1 MITLKNI
8 LNIDEIEGNIIVGLD
23 KDNAIF
29 KNLNL
34 ALNKKLESFAN
45 NDVITTLNLIKA
57 RKIYLFDK
65 EITKASIKEMVKI
78 KNASIL
84 IDSFVNGVEYLEKI
98 ATTFTSE
105 NYIEQTHKSKKEEL
119 NSNITIICENIEA
132 KNKIHTGEII
142 GNSIN
147 IAKHL
152 VNEPSNYLNAE
163 QLAEYTTLAFANF
176 KKIKVEIYDEFYLA
190 KQKMG
195 AFLGVNKGSFY
206 KPRLIVIKYQGLKKF
221 EDPTCFVGKGITF
234 DTGGYSLKRNMINM
248 KTDMAGSASVIG
260 ALKGIAELD
269 LPVNVMGII
278 GATDNRLSPE
288 SIVPDDILTSMSG
301 KTIEITSTDA
311 EGRLVL
317 CDVLWYAQKQGAKK
331 IIDIATL
338 TGSAANTFGGEFTA
352 SFTNN
357 ETFLKEF
364 KKTSRL
370 SDENVWQL
378 PLHDPYFKLLK
389 STVADMKNSAGI
401 PAAGASTAAIFLK
414 QFIQDDTKWIHLDI
428 AGTASKDSLAT
439 GVMVKSFINFVR

>member
-1 MITLKNI
+1 MITFKDKLDI
-8 LNIDEIEGNIIVGLD
+8 HEIEGNIIIGLN
-23 KDNAIF
+23 KGNPIF
-29 KNLNL
+29 EKLNI
-34 ALNKKLESFAN
+34 AMNKKLESFAN
-45 NDVITTLNLIKA
+45 NDVITTLSLIKA

-65 EITKASIKEMVKI
+65 EITKESIKEMVKI

-84 IDSFVNGVEYLEKI
+84 IDSFVNGFESVEKI
-98 ATTFTSE
+98 STAFASE
-105 NYIEQTHKSKKEEL
+105 NYIEQTHKSQKEEL
-119 NSNITIICENIEA
+119 NSSITIICDNKEA
-132 KNKIHTGEII
+132 KNKINVGEII
-142 GNSIN
+142 GNSMN

-152 VNEPSNYLNAE
+152 VNEPNNYLNAE
-163 QLAEYTTLAFANF
+163 QLAEYTTLAFASL
-176 KKIKVEIYDEFYLA
+176 KKIKVEVYDEFYLA

-206 KPRLIVIKYQGLKKF
+206 KPRLIVIKYQGLPKF

-352 SFTNN
+352 CFTNN
-357 ETFLKEF
+357 QMFLEEF
-364 KKTSRL
+364 KKTSEVA
-370 SDENVWQL
+370 DENIWQL
-378 PLHDPYFKLLK
+378 PLHNPYFKMLK
-389 STVADMKNSAGI
+389 STVADMKNSSGL
-401 PAAGASTAAIFLK
+401 PVAGASVAAIFLK

-439 GVMVKSFINFVR
+439 GVMVKSFINFVK